1 MRVKR
6 QDRVDLQFEPIQI
19 FDQVD
24 LAADGQGQRRGRG
37 RDLELVCLD
46 QDPALGNLGHQEP
59 AGMRAVVHFMNFDLL
74 RTVRENRAFVDAD

>member
-24 LAADGQGQRRGRG
+24 LAADRQGQSCGPR
-37 RDLELVCLD
+37 RDLELVCLN
-46 QDPALGNLGHQEP
+46 QEPVLGNIDHHEP
-59 AGMRAVVHFMNFDLL
+59 SGMRAFAHFINFDLL
-74 RTVRENRAFVDAD
+74 PIVREHRAFVDAD